1 MSLDTFGFSAELLRA
16 VAKEGYRDPITH
28 SAPVLK

>member
-1 MSLDTFGFSAELLRA
+1 MLVDIFGFSAELLRA
-16 VAKEGYRDPITH
+16 AGEEGYRDPITH